1 MYLVIAESR
10 WSGGA
15 TYVSQPL
22 PNAKANELAGALRR
36 LTKFR
41 VLIESLPAVQTGEL
55 LPGGNAN

>member
-10 WSGGA
+10 FNGDA

-22 PNAKANELAGALRR
+22 PNGKANELAAALRR

-41 VLIESLPAVQTGEL
+41 VLIESLPAIQTGDL
-55 LPGGNAN
+55 RPQSNAN